1 MKKKNT
7 TTINKL
13 NKKKNNEKRIEKT
26 TFELIW
32 ITKQSD
38 ANLIEGKSKQN
49 ESNLKKKKALKQ
61 FQANLLNFI

>member
-1 MKKKNT
+1 
-7 TTINKL
+7 L

-38 ANLIEGKSKQN
+38 ANLTEGKSKQN
-49 ESNLKKKKALKQ
+49 ESNLKKKKKTALKKGKKTKQ

>member
-1 MKKKNT
+1 
-7 TTINKL
+7 L

-38 ANLIEGKSKQN
+38 ANLTEGKSKQN
-49 ESNLKKKKALKQ
+49 ESNLKKKKKNSFKKREKNKTIPGKSPKLH
-61 FQANLLNFI
+61 LI